1 MGLDFIALILHETIK
16 GVESN
21 GIKIF
26 NVHSF
31 PKETLPWV
39 PQGTIF
45 DSLLLYNF
53 FDIFFMI
60 N

>member
-1 MGLDFIALILHETIK
+1 MGLDFIALILHGTIK

-31 PKETLPWV
+31 PKETL
-39 PQGTIF
+39 
-45 DSLLLYNF
+45 S
-53 FDIFFMI
+53 
-60 N
+60 